1 MLVEFSITNFRS
13 IAETVTFSM
22 EAAKE
27 RDNAITTSA
36 AFAPHLLRIAAIFG
50 ANGSGKTNVLLAL
63 ANVQALVRG
72 DFALRPDPD
81 EGLQAYFSPFIFDK
95 DLRNAPTRFDI
106 VFLAKE
112 LHEEETLFNYKI
124 SYNFDRIIEEHLI
137 ARSAKP
143 RSRDRILFERVW
155 SETEQKYEYN
165 FGSSVEGP
173 KDKFVPDANETLPLL
188 TVLGKSRAKEFVQ
201 AYLWLVRL
209 QIITNVRRP
218 FLRRP
223 VSPVFINSTQRM
235 LRRDDQ
241 SAELISSFLSHLDVR
256 VTRIDV
262 REQTSDAY
270 TRTEVQLVSPDRSGE
285 EVGLPLEA
293 ESEGTRKLFELAGAW
308 ILALRSGA
316 TIFVDELQNGLH
328 PKALLALIELFK
340 SPIVNPHNAQLVIT
354 SHDVTLLRCLR
365 RDEVWFA
372 DKKKDGATELYSL
385 LEYKTHAREDSAFD
399 RQYLEGRYGGIPIID
414 DVSEFAN
421 LLHGRRKHG
430 QRELF

>member
-27 RDNAITTSA
+27 RNSAIATNA

-72 DFALRPDPD
+72 EFALRPDPD

-95 DLRNAPTRFDI
+95 DLRNAPTQFDI

-143 RSRDRILFERVW
+143 RSRDRVLFERVW
-155 SETEQKYEYN
+155 SEVDHKYEYN

-188 TVLGKSRAKEFVQ
+188 TVLGKSRTKEFVQ

-209 QIITNVRRP
+209 QIITNVRRIFFRRP
-218 FLRRP
+218 FL
-223 VSPVFINSTQRM
+223 SPGSITSTQRM
-235 LRRDDQ
+235 LRRDEQ

-262 REQTSDAY
+262 REQTSDAH

-308 ILALRSGA
+308 ISALR
-316 TIFVDELQNGLH
+316 NG
-328 PKALLALIELFK
+328 
-340 SPIVNPHNAQLVIT
+340 
-354 SHDVTLLRCLR
+354 
-365 RDEVWFA
+365 
-372 DKKKDGATELYSL
+372 
-385 LEYKTHAREDSAFD
+385 D
-399 RQYLEGRYGGIPIID
+399 R
-414 DVSEFAN
+414 
-421 LLHGRRKHG
+421 
-430 QRELF
+430 